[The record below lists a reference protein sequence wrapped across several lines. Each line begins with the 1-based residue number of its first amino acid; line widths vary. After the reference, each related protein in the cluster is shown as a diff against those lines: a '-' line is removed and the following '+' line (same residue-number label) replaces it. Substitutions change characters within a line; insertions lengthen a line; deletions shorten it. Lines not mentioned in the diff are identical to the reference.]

1 MRLKKGAK
9 IAILP
14 RAGPSNGPDSAQY
27 LATLRQGFQLNKL
40 DVNIA
45 GIYAVSGSCPTA
57 LLGCIGEEEELCNI
71 WLNLTPKDIVGD
83 EKEELDHFIQFLSGS
98 WKTKLQR
105 IMSAKERKAYISV
118 IRRLKNGHVFSNLYL
133 ARLIRERC
141 GPYLDR
147 IFSPEAAIIKIGAVD
162 YLTGQQ
168 IIFSNRIP
176 EHRELIHIGVAASMG
191 IVPLFNSFTIDRP
204 MEFKL
209 TDKTHPKFNSLLLVD
224 GGYRASLLLEEAI
237 REPIGY
243 DIIVVIDI
251 NGLNYRPIESEKYN
265 LVSRI
270 EWVQSIASTT
280 NDRLQLSL
288 KERIDEGIAIRNELM
303 SLEKLSNSPQEIN
316 KLIGRMDHG
325 RLRLFDKHAP
335 EVVMVSGSGRNIQ
348 FDFTNFT
355 RADIAQIMRYG
366 HNDAL
371 RTLRQLGLSTKGLP
385 LIRPA

>member
-1 MRLKKGAK
+1 MQLKKGAK

-14 RAGPSNGPDSAQY
+14 RAGPSNGPYSAQY
-27 LATLRQGFQLNKL
+27 LATLRQGLQLNKS

-57 LLGCIGEEEELCNI
+57 LLGCIGEEEKLCNI

-83 EKEELDHFIQFLSGS
+83 EKEELDHFIQFLSGN
-98 WKTKLQR
+98 WKTKIQR
-105 IMSAKERKAYISV
+105 ILTTKERKAYISV
-118 IRRLKNGHVFSNLYL
+118 IRRLKNGHVFSNLHL
-133 ARLIRERC
+133 AQLIRERC

-147 IFSPEAAIIKIGAVD
+147 IFRPEAAVIKIGTVD

-176 EHRELIHIGVAASMG
+176 EHKELIHIGVAASMG
-191 IVPLFNSFTIDRP
+191 VVPLFNSFTIDRP
-204 MEFKL
+204 KELKL
-209 TDKTHPKFNSLLLVD
+209 ANKTHPKFNSLLLVD

-237 REPIGY
+237 REPVDY
-243 DIIVVIDI
+243 DIIVIIDI
-251 NGLNYRPIESEKYN
+251 NGLNYRPLESEKYN

-288 KERIDEGIAIRNELM
+288 KERIDEGIAIRNKLV
-303 SLEKLSNSPQEIN
+303 SLGKLSDNLQEIDE
-316 KLIGRMDHG
+316 LIGRMNHG

-335 EVVMVSGSGRNIQ
+335 EVVMVSGSGRNVQ

-355 RADIAQIMRYG
+355 QADIAQIMRYG

-371 RTLRQLGLSTKGLP
+371 KALKRLGLSTEGLP